1 MKTNI
6 WINCLWVFL
15 LGFLLMIMDLQLLY
29 FFGIAGFFLFS
40 IWSMPQASTH
50 VTHEEH
56 EQDKKKMRWTMA
68 LAFTYIA
75 AGFAALILST
85 FFM

>member
-1 MKTNI
+1 
-6 WINCLWVFL
+6 
-15 LGFLLMIMDLQLLY
+15 
-29 FFGIAGFFLFS
+29 
-40 IWSMPQASTH
+40 MPQASTH